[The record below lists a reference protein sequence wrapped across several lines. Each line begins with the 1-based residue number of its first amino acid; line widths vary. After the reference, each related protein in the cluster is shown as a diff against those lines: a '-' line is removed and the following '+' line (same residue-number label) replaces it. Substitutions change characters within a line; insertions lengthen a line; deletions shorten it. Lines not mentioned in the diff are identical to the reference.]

1 MISVGIDVSKGK
13 SMVCILKPNED
24 YVCKPFELL
33 HCKEDLELLDELL
46 KKLDGEVKVVMEA
59 TGIYNLPILTFLV
72 EKGYFVSVINPCVMK
87 KYARNINFRNVKTD
101 KRDSVTIANYGI
113 EKWFKLQ
120 RYECS
125 ESVYAELK
133 LLGRRYR
140 SYMEMHV
147 KALLELT
154 HVLDYV
160 MPQVLRLC

>member
-101 KRDSVTIANYGI
+101 KRDSVTIAN
-113 EKWFKLQ
+113 
-120 RYECS
+120 
-125 ESVYAELK
+125 
-133 LLGRRYR
+133 
-140 SYMEMHV
+140 
-147 KALLELT
+147 
-154 HVLDYV
+154 
-160 MPQVLRLC
+160 

>member
-46 KKLDGEVKVVMEA
+46 QKLDGEVKVVMEA

-87 KYARNINFRNVKTD
+87 KYARNNNFRNVKTEITD
-101 KRDSVTIANYGI
+101 PKVNTPVKRAFYGGFCLFFYI
-113 EKWFKLQ
+113 D
-120 RYECS
+120 RR
-125 ESVYAELK
+125 VD
-133 LLGRRYR
+133 LLISRFFN
-140 SYMEMHV
+140 
-147 KALLELT
+147 L
-154 HVLDYV
+154 
-160 MPQVLRLC
+160 